1 MTQSHTA
8 SAASLVLAALI
19 VAATWLPTL
28 SIPAATARSASA
40 PSHVI
45 LA

>member
-1 MTQSHTA
+1 MTQTYTS
-8 SAASLVLAALI
+8 SAASIVLAALI

-28 SIPAATARSASA
+28 STPAAARTASA
-40 PSHVI
+40 PAHVI